1 MHHTLR
7 PLLAPACLA
16 VALAACSDDDPGGD
30 TALDA
35 SADTALDA
43 SADIALDAGTDI
55 APDTADTADEDVAPR
70 DPAEIAAELGA
81 PGPYAI
87 GYRTEQLTYTVPPT
101 GTERTVKLVWWYPT
115 ETTDGE
121 HPRYFNIWPDEDVVL
136 NAPPIDGDDFPL
148 VVYSHGTLGYAESS
162 SFLMEHFASHGY
174 VALAVEHTG
183 DTTSAGGDT
192 RTTEI
197 YFQRSFDIRAGLDHA
212 LDPAAAHPFA
222 GRISD
227 RILGAAHSFGGYT
240 MLTLAGATWA
250 VDAIDAECDAGTGR
264 QNVCGNWSDT
274 YAEIFRD
281 GFEDDRILGLFTM
294 AQGDFRLFTAE
305 GVATVDIP
313 VLMVTGEED
322 PQRSGD
328 AQPYWDV
335 LGQVDG
341 NGWLNLL
348 NASHLAF
355 TDACFLGVGFGVG
368 CQDDDIDPELGFRI
382 VNTHA
387 LAFARQVLFG
397 DAEVAPLLDGT
408 FVAGDGTAEWLE

>member
-1 MHHTLR
+1 MQRTFLA
-7 PLLAPACLA
+7 LLAPICLLG
-16 VALAACSDDDPGGD
+16 ALAGCSDDVDGTPAAD
-30 TALDA
+30 AALDTGA
-35 SADTALDA
+35 AADAGNDAQIDVVADTPASDVDA
-43 SADIALDAGTDI
+43 ALDAG
-55 APDTADTADEDVAPR
+55 PR
-70 DPAEIAAELGA
+70 EPAEIADELGE
-81 PGPYAI
+81 PGPYPI

-101 GTERTVKLVWWYPT
+101 GAERTVKLVWWYPT
-115 ETTDGE
+115 DTTEGE

-136 NAPPIDGDDFPL
+136 DAPLIDGDDFPL
-148 VVYSHGTLGYAESS
+148 IVYSHGTLGYAESS

-197 YFQRSFDIRAGLDHA
+197 YFQRSFDISAGLDHA
-212 LDPAAAHPFA
+212 LDPDAAHPFA
-222 GRISD
+222 GRLSD

-240 MLTLAGATWA
+240 MLTLIGATWA
-250 VDAIDAECDAGTGR
+250 VDEIAAECEAGTGR
-264 QNVCGNWSDT
+264 ENVCGNWSDA
-274 YAEIFRD
+274 YADIFRT

-305 GVATVDIP
+305 GVATADVP

-335 LGQVDG
+335 LGQLDT

-382 VNTHA
+382 INTHA
-387 LAFARQVLFG
+387 LAFARRVLFG
-397 DAEVAPLLDGT
+397 DDEVTPILDGT
-408 FVAGDGTAEWLE
+408 YVAGDGAAEWME